1 MASLHHRLAALAP
14 ILACLSAHA
23 AGEGALAL
31 RLERQLSE
39 SGAAL
44 VEGRPVF
51 GSAQLL
57 SGRAGR
63 ELTLSGDAELR
74 RAGTVVRGDRITY
87 YVEDDEVV
95 AVGAVRVVRQ
105 GNVFT
110 GPELRLKLDTNE
122 GFFAQP
128 SYYLP
133 LYGGRGDAARIDFL
147 GEGRIAL
154 RDAIYT
160 TCRPE
165 DPDWYLRT
173 ESLTL
178 DQTKEE
184 ATGRSASLVFKD
196 RTILATPYF
205 SFPLSDERRSG
216 VLAPTFSMNSRSGV
230 ELMVP
235 YYWNIAPNRDF
246 TFYPRLMQ
254 RRGVQLGGQLRFLEP
269 RTAGDLRFEY
279 NPNDTQTGTGRYQAS
294 LQQSFA
300 GIGGWGGAVNWRG
313 VSDDDYF
320 VDYSRSIVAS
330 SERSLPRVVLATR
343 GIGDWSLLVRASSFQ
358 NILEARQAP
367 PYERL
372 PQVSATWAKYD
383 FAGFDGEA
391 LFDATM
397 FRIPLAGAPEGVR
410 LVAHPRMSYPIVRP
424 GWFVVPKL
432 GLHLSSYQ
440 LETNAGQDT
449 TLNRAVPVFSLDAGM
464 VFDRKVSLFGREVTQ
479 TLEPRLFYARAP
491 YRDQSEFPVFDS
503 AVADFNFAQLFSENT
518 FIGNDRIADVDQL
531 TTALVSRVLDP
542 GTGAQTLALAFG
554 QRLYFSDQR
563 VTIPGEAARTDTRS
577 DILIAAAAQLTSTMS
592 IDSGL
597 QYAVGDSKLPRLNLL
612 WRYLPPDGRILNLG
626 VRYLQDEIGQID
638 GSWRWP
644 IGRQWTALGRANYS
658 WLKERI
664 DPLTGVIAE
673 SDPGIVEGVLGLE
686 YNADCW
692 ASRFVVQHFVTA
704 EGKTTTAFFFQLE
717 FGGLMRLGSNP
728 FDILRRNIPGY
739 RLPQD
744 RPAVPSRFFGYE

>member
-87 YVEDDEVV
+87 YVEDEEVV

-216 VLAPTFSMNSRSGV
+216 VLAPTFSMNSRSGL

-294 LQQSFA
+294 LQQSFT

-330 SERSLPRVVLATR
+330 SERSLPREVLATR
-343 GIGDWSLLVRASSFQ
+343 GIGDWNLLVRASSFQ

-424 GWFVVPKL
+424 GWFVVPKF

-440 LETNAGQDT
+440 LETNAGRDT

-592 IDSGL
+592 VDSGL